1 MNRENFYKLVIG
13 FLLLVIIIMAVFIS
27 LNRPKKARPVHIPKA
42 EWKIA
47 IVIDDWG
54 YTFKNIPIIGNI
66 KYPLTAAVLPNLP
79 FSSKVAK
86 ELYERGFEVIL
97 HLPMEPKEKY
107 ALEKNTILLSMGE
120 ETIKKVIAGA
130 LSSVSYA
137 KGVSNHQGSRA
148 TEDPRIME
156 VVFRELKKRRLYYL
170 DSFVSRNSVCID
182 LAHKMNLPSAR
193 RDIFLDN
200 FEDPAYIKLQ
210 INKLKSKARMHG
222 QAIGIG
228 HDRKNTLKV
237 ISEVMP
243 QLEKEGY
250 RFVFLS
256 ELEK

>member
-1 MNRENFYKLVIG
+1 MKRETFYKLVIG
-13 FLLLVIIIMAVFIS
+13 FLLVAIIIMAVFIS
-27 LNRPKKARPVHIPKA
+27 VSRPKKAPPVQILKVK
-42 EWKIA
+42 WKIA

-54 YTFKNIPIIGNI
+54 YTLKNMPIMGNI

-79 FSSKVAK
+79 FSSRVAK
-86 ELYERGFEVIL
+86 GLYERGFEVIL

-107 ALEKNTILLSMGE
+107 ALEKNTILISMGD
-120 ETIKKVIAGA
+120 ETIKKIIAEA
-130 LSSVSYA
+130 LSSVSFA

-148 TEDPRIME
+148 TEDPRTME
-156 VVFRELKKRRLYYL
+156 VVFRELKKRHLYYL
-170 DSFVSRNSVCID
+170 DSFVSRNSACID
-182 LAHKMNLPSAR
+182 LAHKMHLPIAR
-193 RDIFLDN
+193 RDVFLDN
-200 FEDPAYIKLQ
+200 FEDPVYIKLQ

-222 QAIGIG
+222 EAIGIG

-256 ELEK
+256 ELAG

>member
-1 MNRENFYKLVIG
+1 MLRLTFYKLVIG

-27 LNRPKKARPVHIPKA
+27 VSRPKKAPPVQIPKVK
-42 EWKIA
+42 WKIA

-54 YTFKNIPIIGNI
+54 YTLKNMPIMDNI

-79 FSSKVAK
+79 YSSRVAK

-107 ALEKNTILLSMGE
+107 ALEKNTILISMGE
-120 ETIKKVIAGA
+120 ETIKKIIAEA

-170 DSFVSRNSVCID
+170 DSFVSRNSACTD
-182 LAHKMNLPSAR
+182 LAHKMHLPIAK

-200 FEDPAYIKLQ
+200 FEDPVYIKLQ
-210 INKLKSKARMHG
+210 MKKLKNKARMHG
-222 QAIGIG
+222 EAIGIG

-256 ELEK
+256 ELER